1 MRAPESQRM
10 TMRNST
16 IVTTE
21 RRLTIGFLAALVV
34 LFVNAAVSYWNIW
47 DLGERGRW
55 VDHTRGVLVAISD
68 LDSTIRDAEL
78 SHRSYLLTGS
88 EGWLGLANKSLDRI
102 APQVEAIRG
111 MTADNP
117 GQKALIAQLEAAMGG
132 RMAAMHRSA
141 EARKAG
147 VPVNPLREVGRG
159 SEADRPLGEV
169 LRIEREMNALE
180 NSLLERRESEARAS
194 MIRALATFTIATA
207 LAMSLVAVGYVLT
220 RRYIDERR
228 RSEATLREGEE
239 QVRLILE
246 STGEGLVGLD
256 LEGRCIF
263 SNSASRRMLGL
274 AGKDDDAGFAGMMGR
289 ALTDL
294 IGEGTAASRIAAAIG
309 SGESEHA
316 EVATFRRHD
325 GTFLPVEFWTHP
337 ILRGGERIGTIVTF
351 VDVTVRQ
358 RAEETMRL
366 RDRALRSIAQGIF
379 ITDPKRKTE
388 PLFYVNAAF
397 ERMTGYTLAE
407 ATGRDVRFLSGP
419 GTDPAATD
427 KIAAA
432 FRDGTECSVELL
444 AYRKDGST
452 FWASTSLS
460 PVEDMTGKVA
470 HFVGVMTDVT
480 ERKRAEAATAER
492 TRLVTLAAEVGIA
505 LNRNDTLPEMLQR
518 CCELI
523 VEHLDGAFAR
533 IWTLDEGDDTLVLRA
548 SAGMY
553 THIDGPHGRVRV
565 GEYKIGRIAQH
576 REPHLT
582 NSVAD
587 DPEIGDPEWAGREG
601 MVAFAGYPLMVGGRV
616 LGVIGMFARHP
627 LTDDAFQEMATMVRG
642 IALGI
647 ERKRTEEALREG
659 DRQFRTLA
667 DSIPHLAWVAEPGGA
682 ISWFNRRW
690 YEFTGTIPEQMEG
703 WGWQSA
709 LDPSDLPRMV
719 EKYKAAIA
727 AGEAWEDT
735 FPLRRADGA
744 LRWHLSRALPV
755 RDDRGRIGRWFGTN
769 TDVTE
774 QKIAEAELQKAK
786 ESAEAA
792 SRSKSTFLAN
802 MSHEL
807 RTPLNAII
815 GYAEMLQEEAEDAGL
830 DTYVADLKKVHGAGK
845 HLLGLI
851 NDILDLSKIE
861 AGKMDLFLET
871 FDVREMIDGVVS
883 TIAPLVEKNGNT
895 LAVEV
900 PEGIGTMHGDLTK
913 VRQALFNLLSNAS
926 KFTEN
931 GTITLAAQRGVVD
944 GVDWLDYR
952 VTDSGIGMTE
962 EQVKRLFQPFTQA
975 DASTTRKY
983 GGTGLG
989 LTITQRFCQML
1000 GGDVVVESE
1009 TGKGSTFT
1017 IHLPAEAHERPGEF
1031 RAIKDSPRAE
1041 FEGDGGSLV
1050 LVIDDDPTVC
1060 ELIRRTLEKDGYR
1073 VAWAHDGRTA
1083 LDMAK
1088 RLHPDAITLDVM
1100 MPGMDGWSVLGALK
1114 SDPGL
1119 AHIPVVMV
1127 TMIDEK
1133 RIGYSLGA
1141 SDYLTKPIDRTRL
1154 VATLEKYRRTH
1165 AGGTILV
1172 VEDDGA
1178 TREMVRKMLEEDGW
1192 TVVEAE
1198 NGRIGLERL
1207 PEARPDLILLDLM
1220 MPVMDGFDFAAELRR
1235 RDEWRDTPILV
1246 MTAMDVSAED
1256 RLRLNGHVLGILQ
1269 KGSYS
1274 REALL
1279 EEIRREIQVHLARK
1293 PAAAKAAGG

>member
-1 MRAPESQRM
+1 
-10 TMRNST
+10 MRNEA
-16 IVTTE
+16 IVKTE
-21 RRLTIGFLAALVV
+21 RKLTIGFFAALLV
-34 LFVNAAVSYWNIW
+34 LLANAAVSYWNIS
-47 DLGERGRW
+47 DLDERGRW
-55 VDHTRGVLVAISD
+55 VDHTRSVLVAVSD

-78 SHRSYLLTGS
+78 AHRSYLLTGS
-88 EGWLGLANKSLDRI
+88 PGWHDLADKAMDAI
-102 APQVEAIRG
+102 APQVRAIKE

-117 GQKALIAQLEAAMGG
+117 DQQARVARLEAAVAD
-132 RMAAMHRSA
+132 RVAAMHRSA

-147 VPVNPLREVGRG
+147 APVDPLREIGPG
-159 SEADRPLGEV
+159 SEDDRPLAPV
-169 LRIEREMNALE
+169 VRIEKEMNAAE
-180 NSLLERRESEARAS
+180 NVLLAVRAKEARGS
-194 MIRALATFTIATA
+194 MIRSFATFTIATA
-207 LAMSLVAVGYVLT
+207 LAMSLVGVGYVLT
-220 RRYIDERR
+220 RRYIDGRR
-228 RSEATLREGEE
+228 NVEATLKAGEE

-246 STGEGLVGLD
+246 STGEGLIGLD
-256 LEGRCIF
+256 ASGRCIF
-263 SNSASRRMLGL
+263 SNSASRRMIGR
-274 AGKDDDAGFAGMMGR
+274 AGMDDDSGSASMMGVT
-289 ALTDL
+289 LPEL
-294 IGEGTAASRIAAAIG
+294 IGEGSASSRIESALGA
-309 SGESEHA
+309 GEPGHVEI
-316 EVATFRRHD
+316 ATFRRRD
-325 GTFLPVEFWTHP
+325 GSFLPVEFWTHP
-337 ILRGGERIGTIVTF
+337 IVRDGRRIGAVLTF
-351 VDVTVRQ
+351 TDVTLRQ

-379 ITDPKRKTE
+379 ITDPRRKTE

-407 ATGRDVRFLSGP
+407 AAGKDVRFLSGP
-419 GTDPAATD
+419 ETDPAAVE

-432 FRDGTECSVELL
+432 YRDGTECTVEVL

-452 FWASTSLS
+452 FWASTAIS
-460 PVEDMTGKVA
+460 PVEDTTGKVA
-470 HFVGVMTDVT
+470 HFVGVITD
-480 ERKRAEAATAER
+480 
-492 TRLVTLAAEVGIA
+492 I
-505 LNRNDTLPEMLQR
+505 
-518 CCELI
+518 
-523 VEHLDGAFAR
+523 
-533 IWTLDEGDDTLVLRA
+533 
-548 SAGMY
+548 
-553 THIDGPHGRVRV
+553 
-565 GEYKIGRIAQH
+565 
-576 REPHLT
+576 
-582 NSVAD
+582 
-587 DPEIGDPEWAGREG
+587 
-601 MVAFAGYPLMVGGRV
+601 
-616 LGVIGMFARHP
+616 
-627 LTDDAFQEMATMVRG
+627 
-642 IALGI
+642 
-647 ERKRTEEALREG
+647 
-659 DRQFRTLA
+659 
-667 DSIPHLAWVAEPGGA
+667 
-682 ISWFNRRW
+682 
-690 YEFTGTIPEQMEG
+690 
-703 WGWQSA
+703 
-709 LDPSDLPRMV
+709 
-719 EKYKAAIA
+719 
-727 AGEAWEDT
+727 
-735 FPLRRADGA
+735 
-744 LRWHLSRALPV
+744 
-755 RDDRGRIGRWFGTN
+755 
-769 TDVTE
+769 TE
-774 QKIAEAELQKAK
+774 QKIAEVELQKAK

-895 LAVEV
+895 LAVEC

-931 GTITLAAQRGVVD
+931 GTITLAVARETVD
-944 GVDWLDYR
+944 GADWLDFR

-962 EQVKRLFQPFTQA
+962 EQVARLFQPFTQA

-989 LTITQRFCQML
+989 LTITRRFCQML
-1000 GGDVVVESE
+1000 GGDVTVES
-1009 TGKGSTFT
+1009 TSGTGSTF
-1017 IHLPAEAHERPGEF
+1017 IIRLPAQAPERPGEF
-1031 RAIKDSPRAE
+1031 HVVREGPRAE
-1041 FEGDGGSLV
+1041 ADDGAGSLV
-1050 LVIDDDPTVC
+1050 LVVDDDPTVC

-1073 VAWAHDGRTA
+1073 VAWAHDGREA

-1119 AHIPVVMV
+1119 ADIPVVMV

-1141 SDYLTKPIDRTRL
+1141 SDYLTKPIDRSRL
-1154 VATLEKYRRTH
+1154 VATIEKYRRMQ

-1172 VEDDGA
+1172 VEDDEA
-1178 TREMVRKMLEEDGW
+1178 TREMVRQMLEGDGW
-1192 TVVEAE
+1192 TIIEAE
-1198 NGRIGLERL
+1198 NGRVGLERL
-1207 PEARPDLILLDLM
+1207 AEARPDLILLDLM
-1220 MPVMDGFDFAAELRR
+1220 MPEMDGFDFAAELRR

-1279 EEIRREIQVHLARK
+1279 EEIRHEIQVHLARK
-1293 PAAAKAAGG
+1293 PAAARAAGR